1 MPDENR
7 FLLNRRRLL
16 GFSAASLSTAALAA
30 CGGRP
35 EGTRPSSEAPS
46 APAEPQIVEKVVTVE
61 KIKEVPVE
69 KIVTVDKI
77 KEIPVE
83 VEKRV
88 EVVKTAQTVTL
99 YSGRSEKLVAPILKA
114 FEQSTGIDIRVKYA
128 KSAALAATLMEEG
141 DRSPADVFY
150 AQDPGAL
157 GSVESLLDKLPEDLT
172 SRVPAWAQN
181 PNGLWVGITGRA
193 RTVVYN
199 TEKHKEADLPDD
211 MWGFTEPSWKGRIG
225 WAPTNSS
232 FQTMV
237 TAMRVL
243 WGEAKAEEWLRGIQ
257 ANEPIVYP
265 KNTPQVAAA
274 GAGEIDVGF
283 VNHYYL
289 HRALAEKGDSFPARN
304 YHVRSGGAGAL
315 IMVSGAGILKTARNP
330 ETSAKLLTYLLSDS
344 TQKNFASTTYEY
356 PLVPGVAEHKGV
368 TPLAAIKHPS
378 VSLADLA
385 DIKGSQDLLRK
396 VGALA

>member
-1 MPDENR
+1 MSKSPI
-7 FLLNRRRLL
+7 LNRRRILA
-16 GFSAASLSTAALAA
+16 FSVATLSTVAVAA
-30 CGGRP
+30 CGEQPVTTTPSP
-35 EGTRPSSEAPS
+35 ETPAPLG
-46 APAEPQIVEKVVTVE
+46 EPQAVEKSVTVGT
-61 KIKEVPVE
+61 KK
-69 KIVTVDKI
+69 TV
-77 KEIPVE
+77 
-83 VEKRV
+83 
-88 EVVKTAQTVTL
+88 QTLTL
-99 YSGRSEKLVAPILKA
+99 YSGRSEKIVAPILKA
-114 FEQSTGIDIRVKYA
+114 FENSTGINVRIKYA
-128 KSAALAATLMEEG
+128 KSAALAATLLEEG

-157 GSVESLLDKLPEDLT
+157 GAVEPLLAKLPANVLT
-172 SRVPAWAQN
+172 RVTSWAQN
-181 PNGLWVGITGRA
+181 PEGLWVGVTGRA

-199 TEKHKEADLPDD
+199 TAKFNESDLPDD
-211 MWGFTEPSWKGRIG
+211 MWDFSKSSWKGRIG

-243 WGEAKAEEWLRGIQ
+243 WGDAKTEEWLRGIQ
-257 ANEPIVYP
+257 AHEPTVYP

-289 HRALAEKGDSFPARN
+289 HRALAEQGDSFPARN
-304 YHVRSGGAGAL
+304 YHVRSGGPGAL

-330 ETSAKLLTYLLSDS
+330 KASAKLLSYLLSEE
-344 TQKNFASTTYEY
+344 TQENFASTTYEY
-356 PLVPGVAEHKGV
+356 PLVPGVGEHKGV
-368 TPLAAIKHPS
+368 TPVASIKHPA
-378 VSLADLA
+378 VALADLA